1 MWIRRCVVRKR
12 GTLYCMTLRQRGM
25 VFALLVFGVFFF
37 STQSVLAQSC
47 SISVSPQTGAAG
59 SGRTL
64 YWSASSVRELYISGV
79 GTVYSNGCSSGYGA
93 AMMTYMQY
101 RTGCTPSGSGAVTV
115 YPSSHYTYSG
125 SASYE
130 SISCS
135 GGNESSMGGGRS
147 CSYSYPST
155 YCSYTAYAYPPASCS
170 VSLTPNPKSYAG
182 SATLSWSSSNAHYS
196 LYINNVGYVGS
207 SGSTSVSPSSSTDY
221 SCYANGYGGSDGWH
235 SYTLTVNPPA
245 NCTAPWGATVSH
257 GSSVTAY
264 QASTVPYGSSC
275 TSQSRSCSNG
285 TLSGT
290 YQYQSCTVDNPPPT
304 CALTLNP
311 TTITSGQS
319 STLSWSSTNATSC
332 TGNNFS
338 MGGATSGSTSV
349 SPSSNT
355 TYTASCTGPGG
366 SVNCTGTGSGGI
378 GAALTVS
385 CTPATTYSCGGT
397 ATIIETATSS
407 ACAVTVTNPYAS
419 CSSPSFCSSGSAT
432 CLYNTITGNI
442 SASPW
447 FVPSGDT
454 TTITW
459 STTNAVSCSVTGNGN
474 TWSTTAGSQTSN
486 PITDYT
492 TYTLSCDD
500 GDADTVKDDFTDSV
514 NIFQV
519 PNWFEM

>member
-1 MWIRRCVVRKR
+1 MSREI
-12 GTLYCMTLRQRGM
+12 GAAFIGLL
-25 VFALLVFGVFFF
+25 FASLLFPFFAY
-37 STQSVLAQSC
+37 AQSC
-47 SISVSPQTGAAG
+47 SISVSPQTGASG
-59 SGRTL
+59 SARTL
-64 YWSASSVRELYISGV
+64 SWSTYGLSELNISGIGYV
-79 GTVYSNGCSSGYGA
+79 FYSGDPYTYGYPYCQYSATPGSCS
-93 AMMTYMQY
+93 Q
-101 RTGCTPSGSGAVTV
+101 SGSTTV
-115 YPSSHYTYSG
+115 YPSTHTTYSG
-125 SASYE
+125 SGSYPPAYDN
-130 SISCS
+130 S
-135 GGNESSMGGGRS
+135 GGG
-147 CSYSYPST
+147 T
-155 YCSYTAYAYPPASCS
+155 ATCSYTAYAYPPASCS

-519 PNWFEM
+519 PNWFEV